1 MFLWAV
7 ESVLEGVESR
17 GIAGVGLQGV
27 LTRGGSR
34 CRFHYDSE
42 VWVSADCVGN
52 AAVDIVPALSP
63 SQSLAGC
70 LSLSLLSFSLSLS
83 LSGSFVPPFREEEE
97 EASAY
102 ESKHVT

>member
-1 MFLWAV
+1 M
-7 ESVLEGVESR
+7 LEGVESR

-34 CRFHYDSE
+34 CRFHYNSE

-83 LSGSFVPPFREEEE
+83 HSRAPSSLPFWRRRKKLQHMK
-97 EASAY
+97 ASM
-102 ESKHVT
+102 SVKKKNV